1 MKIFNKLI
9 SGFFV
14 IASIILLTSL
24 FGAWSINRVNS
35 SLRYVTTRTW
45 LAANAAMQI
54 SIDNLTRI
62 MAQEEFVRGNKEQAK
77 YWIRK
82 SEASLAQNF
91 LLLKQTGLAD
101 EKLIANIKDLYEKLD
116 KLQKQTYQIFNQ
128 RNKAKLQLD
137 ENAIIWTKTIEK
149 LKYRIDTLKEK
160 TPETYQSVTSKIIDI
175 SILSLS
181 ERAALNNFL
190 SGFLS
195 DTEYVTMNEGFKSSL
210 KRRLDELND
219 YDPLTKEHLAPVQNV
234 HLETERLLETLYNQH
249 KTYKMLQTELSFNTL
264 RLVESLEAI
273 KEMMN
278 AKMSEAATVGRN
290 IARTS
295 RLSFVIF
302 TIIGLLAALITGI
315 VASKVITKPIITL
328 TAATERIAQGHL
340 EERVAIRSKDEIGS
354 LGNSFNEMAGEIM
367 AFTEE
372 IKTKNL
378 QLEGSN
384 QKLLLANREL
394 QTAFEELQGKTARLN
409 SLNEEL
415 QKASRLKS
423 EFLANMSH
431 ELKTPLNAIIGFTKL
446 VLKHAGTLLSQDQ
459 QNNLENVLM
468 SAEQLLKL
476 INDILDLSKIEA
488 GKMPV
493 YVVPFDLEET
503 ISLALSMIAHPAG
516 EKRLTLHKQV
526 SEDLH
531 KVFSDQDKVRQI
543 LINLLSNSVKFTDEG
558 NITVTARKE
567 RSRADAQPQGE
578 CAVITVTDTGIGIDE
593 KDRRIIF
600 DDFTQ
605 ADGSITRRYGGSGLG
620 LSISKK
626 MANILGGDITV
637 ESTPGVGSTF
647 TFFFP
652 IDLEVEDETAREEKL
667 RRELAAQGLKTV
679 LLAIDDNQEF
689 LTTMEKLLTGQGFQI
704 IQAHNGY
711 DGLAKAKA
719 LMPDIITIDILLPKK
734 SGWDILTEL
743 KADPRTK
750 NIPIIIVSIVDKKE
764 LSTKSGFSEYLQ
776 KPVRREVLLK
786 TLTKYIPPSKTILVV
801 DDDTALYEK
810 IRSELAREGLRV
822 LHAPDGNAGLEL
834 LGRYRPHL
842 VLLEVQTPK
851 CDAYHFMAELK
862 DREESAG
869 TPIIIFSA
877 KDFSSN
883 EKDKLE
889 RLALKIIRKDEASMR
904 NISGELLVTLK
915 SLSR

>member
-14 IASIILLTSL
+14 IASIILFSSL

-35 SLRYVTTRTW
+35 SLNYVTNRTW

-62 MAQEEFVRGNKEQAK
+62 MAQEEYMRGNKEQAK
-77 YWIRK
+77 FWIQK
-82 SEASLAQNF
+82 SEQSLAQNF
-91 LLLKQTGLAD
+91 QLLKQTGLAD
-101 EKLIANIKDLYEKLD
+101 DKMIANIKDLYEKLD
-116 KLQKQTYQIFNQ
+116 KLQKLTHQIFNQ

-149 LKYRIDTLKEK
+149 LKYRIDTVKEK
-160 TPETYQSVTSKIIDI
+160 APETYQAVTSKIIDI

-190 SGFLS
+190 SGFMS
-195 DTEYVTMNEGFKSSL
+195 DTEYVTMNEGFKNSL
-210 KRRLDELND
+210 RRRLEELND
-219 YDPLTKEHLAPVQNV
+219 FDPLTKEHLSPVQNV

-249 KTYKMLQTELSFNTL
+249 KTYKTLQTELSFNTL
-264 RLVESLEAI
+264 RLVESLEMI

-278 AKMSEAATVGRN
+278 AKMADAASGGRK

-302 TIIGLLAALITGI
+302 TVIGFLAALITGI
-315 VASKVITKPIITL
+315 VASKVITKPIISL
-328 TAATERIAQGHL
+328 TSVTERIAQGRL
-340 EERVAIRSKDEIGS
+340 EERVAITSRDEIGS
-354 LGNSFNEMAGEIM
+354 LGNSFNRMAGEIM
-367 AFTEE
+367 AVTAE
-372 IKTKNL
+372 IKQKNL

-384 QKLLLANREL
+384 QKLLQANREL
-394 QTAFEELQGKTARLN
+394 QAAFEELQGKTARLN

-459 QNNLENVLM
+459 RNNLNNVLT

-493 YVVPFDLEET
+493 YIAPFDLEET
-503 ISLALSMIAHPAG
+503 IDHAISMVTQTARD
-516 EKRLTLHKQV
+516 KRLTLHTQV
-526 SEDLH
+526 ADDLH

-558 NITVTARKE
+558 SITVTAHKE
-567 RSRADAQPQGE
+567 QRAAGAYGVTA
-578 CAVITVTDTGIGIDE
+578 CAVITVTDTGIGIDA

-626 MANILGGDITV
+626 LANILGGDITV
-637 ESTPGVGSTF
+637 ESTPGIGSTF

-652 IDLEVEDETAREEKL
+652 IDVEVEDEAAREEKQ
-667 RRELAAQGLKTV
+667 RRELVAQGLKTIV
-679 LLAIDDNQEF
+679 LAIDDNQEF
-689 LTTMEKLLTGQGFQI
+689 LATMEKLLTGQGFQI
-704 IQAHNGY
+704 VQASNGY
-711 DGLAKAKA
+711 DGLAKAKV

-734 SGWDILTEL
+734 SGWDILQEL
-743 KADPRTK
+743 KSDPRTR
-750 NIPIIIVSIVDKKE
+750 NIPIIIISIVDKKE
-764 LSTKSGFSEYLQ
+764 LSAKSGFSEYLQ

-786 TLTKYIPPSKTILVV
+786 TLTKYIPPSKTILIV
-801 DDDTALYEK
+801 DNDTALCDK
-810 IRSELAREGLRV
+810 IQTELGKEGLRV
-822 LHAPDGNAGLEL
+822 LSAADGKTGLEL
-834 LGRYRPHL
+834 LKRYRPHL
-842 VLLEVQTPK
+842 VLLEVQTPE
-851 CDAYHFMAELK
+851 CDGYYFLAELK
-862 DREESAG
+862 NSEEFAP
-869 TPIIIFSA
+869 TPVIILSK
-877 KDFSSN
+877 KDFAAD
-883 EKDKLE
+883 EKEKLE
-889 RLALKIIRKDEASMR
+889 RLVLKIIGKDEFTLR
-904 NISGELLVTLK
+904 NISEELLITLK
-915 SLSR
+915 SLTR